1 MTTLSMVQVNLK
13 LIAAENFSAIKVNI
27 LVEETS
33 TEETYLRG
41 WAIKDNRNNK
51 LISMHD
57 KHFYCLARQQH
68 AEMAIK
74 DGLYEGFTH
83 FYG

>member
-1 MTTLSMVQVNLK
+1 MTTLCMVHVKPK

-33 TEETYLRG
+33 TEGTYLRG
-41 WAIKDNRNNK
+41 WAIKDHRNNK

-57 KHFYCLARQQH
+57 KHFYCLARQRN

-83 FYG
+83 FDG